1 MNDLEELAARY
12 LVNEDEDTTAPVKKE
27 PPRAERVSRTPPAR
41 TISSPTEKET
51 SPRIQ
56 TREVYIPV
64 SSFKQQEP
72 EDDFEDFDEEP
83 VRKPKKVKKV
93 KPKKQ
98 KKAKKA
104 PTPDYY
110 DDDYAE
116 VAVKKPNH
124 VGRFFLC
131 LFTLLLMLIITIA
144 SVCLVISYG
153 PSPTIR
159 NICVLSAKQASA
171 TKWVPGLFLSEKTIQ
186 DIMDASNSVNTDVVA
201 IDDIISE
208 EEDDEWANA
217 VDGMKLIFR
226 QEPNYKAYVLLIK
239 DPSRVNLGI
248 SSDNFAGAT
257 AGMRIFEIAD
267 KYKCVAAINGGEF
280 ADPGGQ
286 GTGAQPIGLTY
297 SQGKCVWGSSTG
309 GTFIGFDKDN
319 NLVCVEGLSKA
330 KADEMGIRDGCCFM
344 YKNVIIE
351 RDGDNVK
358 LNYADDNLGIAQKT
372 AIGQRADGTVIMIVT
387 DGRSAES
394 VGATRN
400 DMIDLM
406 VEYGAVTAGSL
417 DGGSSSMLYYRD
429 YWDAYKIDKDGL
441 DEYQQ
446 QGLVNRYKAF
456 TKPRRIPTYFIVMP
470 GDES

>member
-1 MNDLEELAARY
+1 MNDLEYLTSKY
-12 LVNEDEDTTAPVKKE
+12 LVDDDGAEEPAPKSAPAPKAAPADIPMSARKPVKREAIPLSAQEEQPKASQRREQPRKTTQRAQQQKRTSQQRAKQQRARQNVPQRE
-27 PPRAERVSRTPPAR
+27 PDYEPDYNPQPRA
-41 TISSPTEKET
+41 
-51 SPRIQ
+51 
-56 TREVYIPV
+56 
-64 SSFKQQEP
+64 
-72 EDDFEDFDEEP
+72 
-83 VRKPKKVKKV
+83 
-93 KPKKQ
+93 
-98 KKAKKA
+98 KAKK
-104 PTPDYY
+104 
-110 DDDYAE
+110 
-116 VAVKKPNH
+116 KPNY

-131 LFTLLLMLIITIA
+131 LFTLILMVIITVFSA
-144 SVCLVISYG
+144 CLVISYG

-159 NICVLSAKQASA
+159 NILVLSAKQASA
-171 TKWVPGLFLSEKTIQ
+171 TKWVPGLFLSDAAIQ
-186 DIMDASNSVNTDVVA
+186 EIIDASNSVNTDVVTV
-201 IDDIISE
+201 DDIATDSD
-208 EEDDEWANA
+208 DDEWADA
-217 VDGMKLIFR
+217 IDGMKLIFR
-226 QEPNYKAYVLLIK
+226 QEPNFKAYVLLIK
-239 DPSRVNLGI
+239 DPSRVKLGI
-248 SSDNFAGAT
+248 SSENFAGAT

-286 GTGAQPIGLTY
+286 GTGAQPIGITY
-297 SQGKCVWGSSTG
+297 SDGKCVWGTSTS

-319 NLVCVEGLSKA
+319 KLVCVEGMSTA
-330 KADEMGIRDGCCFM
+330 KGTELGIRDGCCFM

-417 DGGSSSMLYYRD
+417 DGGSSSMLYYRN
-429 YWDAYKIDKDGL
+429 YYDAYKIDKDGL
-441 DEYQQ
+441 EEYNQM
-446 QGLVNRYKAF
+446 GLVNRYKAF

-470 GDES
+470 GEES

>member
-1 MNDLEELAARY
+1 MNDLEYLASKY
-12 LVNEDEDTTAPVKKE
+12 LVDDDGAEEPAPKREPAPKSAPEDIPMSARRPVRREPAPQ
-27 PPRAERVSRTPPAR
+27 PR
-41 TISSPTEKET
+41 
-51 SPRIQ
+51 Q
-56 TREVYIPV
+56 TREQPRQTREQPR
-64 SSFKQQEP
+64 KTQRAPQREP
-72 EDDFEDFDEEP
+72 DFEP
-83 VRKPKKVKKV
+83 QQRAR
-93 KPKKQ
+93 
-98 KKAKKA
+98 AK
-104 PTPDYY
+104 
-110 DDDYAE
+110 
-116 VAVKKPNH
+116 KKPNY

-131 LFTLLLMLIITIA
+131 LFTLLLMIIITVFSA
-144 SVCLVISYG
+144 CFVISYG

-159 NICVLSAKQASA
+159 NTLVLSAKQASA
-171 TKWVPGLFLSEKTIQ
+171 TKWVPGLFLSDAAIQ
-186 DIMDASNSVNTDVVA
+186 EILDASNSVNTDVVT
-201 IDDIISE
+201 IDDIATDSD
-208 EEDDEWANA
+208 DDEWADA
-217 VDGMKLIFR
+217 IDGMKLIFR
-226 QEPNYKAYVLLIK
+226 QEPNFKAYVLLIK
-239 DPSRVNLGI
+239 DPSRVKLGI

-257 AGMRIFEIAD
+257 AGMRIFEIAE

-286 GTGAQPIGLTY
+286 GTGAQPIGITY
-297 SQGKCVWGSSTG
+297 SDGKCVWGTSTS

-319 NLVCVEGLSKA
+319 NLICIEGLTTA
-330 KADEMGIRDGCCFM
+330 KANELGIRDGCCFM

-429 YWDAYKIDKDGL
+429 YYDAYKIDKDGL
-441 DEYQQ
+441 EEYNQM
-446 QGLVNRYKAF
+446 GLVNRYKAF

-470 GDES
+470 GEES